1 MDLGLNGKV
10 ALITGVSQGIGL
22 ACATS
27 LLSEGARVLGT
38 SRSTPPPLDGLTH
51 LPLNMTEPAAG
62 ERAVAETVE
71 QLGALDILV
80 NNVGIGH
87 LASGF
92 ADESDAHWLEVLDL
106 NLMATVRT
114 TRAALPHL
122 LDGGGVI
129 VNVSS
134 VNGHLPSP
142 SIYSYSAGKAAM
154 NNLTIGLSQEYAPL
168 GVRVVGVAPGPVST
182 PMWLG
187 PSGAA
192 ATIAARA
199 GSDPQK
205 VIDEAVA
212 GIPVGRF
219 TTPEEVGDLVAYL
232 ASARAGTITG
242 TTIRIDG
249 GVTPSV

>member
-1 MDLGLNGKV
+1 
-10 ALITGVSQGIGL
+10 
-22 ACATS
+22 
-27 LLSEGARVLGT
+27 
-38 SRSTPPPLDGLTH
+38 
-51 LPLNMTEPAAG
+51 MTEPAAG
-62 ERAVAETVE
+62 ERAVAATVE
-71 QLGALDILV
+71 QLGGLDILV

-87 LASGF
+87 LANGF
-92 ADESDAHWLEVLDL
+92 ADESDSHWLEVLDL
-106 NLMATVRT
+106 NLMAAVRT

-134 VNGHLPSP
+134 VNGHLPSA

-154 NNLTIGLSQEYAPL
+154 NNLTVGLSQEYAPR

-182 PMWLG
+182 PLWLG

-192 ATIAARA
+192 ATIAART
-199 GSDPQK
+199 GSDPQE
-205 VIDEAVA
+205 VIDEAVT

-219 TTPEEVGDLVAYL
+219 TTPEEVGDLVAFL

-249 GVTPSV
+249 GITPSV

>member
-1 MDLGLNGKV
+1 
-10 ALITGVSQGIGL
+10 
-22 ACATS
+22 
-27 LLSEGARVLGT
+27 
-38 SRSTPPPLDGLTH
+38 
-51 LPLNMTEPAAG
+51 
-62 ERAVAETVE
+62 
-71 QLGALDILV
+71 
-80 NNVGIGH
+80 
-87 LASGF
+87 
-92 ADESDAHWLEVLDL
+92 
-106 NLMATVRT
+106 
-114 TRAALPHL
+114 
-122 LDGGGVI
+122 VI

-134 VNGHLPSP
+134 VNGHLPSQ

-154 NNLTIGLSQEYAPL
+154 DNLTVGLSQEYASR

-182 PMWLG
+182 PLWLG

-192 ATIAARA
+192 ATIAART
-199 GSDPQK
+199 GSDPQE

-249 GVTPSV
+249 GITPSI